1 MSDTI
6 LVTGCGRSGT
16 LYTATLLKKLG
27 MLCYHEKAF
36 LPPVQGLPEW
46 SGIEVAWEAA
56 PYVRQLNIEVF
67 HQLREP
73 IAVINSFVRIGFFE
87 RNDVFR
93 RHVYHYLP
101 HIRDLSPI
109 KQAMAY
115 YVDWNEFVV
124 WPWHRYKVEE
134 AGAPEWVEWLTE
146 LGFDV
151 NPELRN
157 IELPTNINTVGPY
170 FENEYTWDT
179 LPPGKILE
187 RLKEAAEEYGYL

>member
-1 MSDTI
+1 MKSF

-27 MLCYHEKAF
+27 VTCHHEKAF
-36 LPPVQGLPEW
+36 LPPVRGLPEW

-56 PYVRQLNIEVF
+56 PYVEQLGVEVF

-73 IAVINSFVRIGFFE
+73 LAVINSFLRIGFFE
-87 RNDVFR
+87 RDDVFR

-101 HIRDLSPI
+101 HLHKLSLI

-115 YVDWNEFVV
+115 YVEWNEFVV

-134 AGAPEWVEWLTE
+134 AGAPEWV
-146 LGFDV
+146 
-151 NPELRN
+151 
-157 IELPTNINTVGPY
+157 
-170 FENEYTWDT
+170 
-179 LPPGKILE
+179 
-187 RLKEAAEEYGYL
+187 